1 MSNEQDESEMMSS
14 CDGNLPPQATPLSQT
29 PLTPAL
35 NNTTASA
42 ASSTANTSTSSL
54 HGGLGNG
61 NGNTTATTSANV
73 TQTIPS
79 SVCCG
84 DFIDTLNKPIKNILV
99 TVKFLTHEKLVRKS
113 KTTKN
118 NNNKNKEEKNVRG
131 EGNDDDDEAN
141 LSSSSTTS
149 STSSSS
155 SSSSFGFNEM
165 DDSLSKKLIIN
176 SNLNETDVVSYI
188 NYCNTWPQRYL
199 LFFWILII

>member
-14 CDGNLPPQATPLSQT
+14 CDDNFPPQATLLSHT
-29 PLTPAL
+29 PVTPTL
-35 NNTTASA
+35 KNTTASA

-54 HGGLGNG
+54 HGGLG
-61 NGNTTATTSANV
+61 GNTTTSANV

-79 SVCCG
+79 SLCCG

-99 TVKFLTHEKLVRKS
+99 TVKFLTHENIARKT
-113 KTTKN
+113 KTMKN
-118 NNNKNKEEKNVRG
+118 NNKEEKNARG
-131 EGNDDDDEAN
+131 EGDDDEAN

-149 STSSSS
+149 S
-155 SSSSFGFNEM
+155 SSSSFGLNEM

-176 SNLNETDVVSYI
+176 TNLNETDVVTYI

-199 LFFWILII
+199 FFFQF

>member
-14 CDGNLPPQATPLSQT
+14 CDGNLPPQATSLSQT
-29 PLTPAL
+29 PVTPTL

-54 HGGLGNG
+54 HGGLG
-61 NGNTTATTSANV
+61 GNTTTSANV

-99 TVKFLTHEKLVRKS
+99 TVKFLTHEKLARKT
-113 KTTKN
+113 KTMKN
-118 NNNKNKEEKNVRG
+118 NNKEEKNVRG
-131 EGNDDDDEAN
+131 EGDNDEAN

-149 STSSSS
+149 SASS
-155 SSSSFGFNEM
+155 SSSSFGLNDM

-176 SNLNETDVVSYI
+176 TNLNETDVVTYI

-199 LFFWILII
+199 FLFSILII